1 MASLLNKERK
11 DQLLKEIITY
21 FKNERDLEI
30 GVIAAEEILDFFTEA
45 LGKDIYNKAVL
56 DSKTT
61 IKTCMENLEL
71 DLDLLYQE

>member
-1 MASLLNKERK
+1 MDLLTKERR
-11 DQLLKEIITY
+11 QILIKEIITY
-21 FKNERDLEI
+21 FKTEREEEI
-30 GVIAAEEILDFFTEA
+30 GVIAAEEILNFFTEA

>member
-1 MASLLNKERK
+1 MDPLSKERR
-11 DQLLKEIITY
+11 QTLIKEIITY
-21 FKNERDLEI
+21 FKTEREEEI
-30 GVIAAEEILDFFTEA
+30 GVIAAEEILNFFTEA

-61 IKTCMENLEL
+61 IKTCMENLDL

>member
-1 MASLLNKERK
+1 MDMLPKERR
-11 DQLLKEIITY
+11 QALLKEIITY
-21 FKNERDLEI
+21 FKTEREQEI

-61 IKTCMENLEL
+61 IKTCMENLDL
-71 DLDLLYQE
+71 DLDLLIQ